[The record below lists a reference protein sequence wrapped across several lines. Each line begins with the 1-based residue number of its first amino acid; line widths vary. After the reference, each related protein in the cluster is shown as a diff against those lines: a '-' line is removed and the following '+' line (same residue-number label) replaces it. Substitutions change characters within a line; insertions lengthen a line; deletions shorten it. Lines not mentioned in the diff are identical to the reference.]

1 MLSSCDESLQIE
13 QIGGDDSAL
22 AANSFSK
29 RSKSSRLM
37 PRSLPLIVEFVTSEI
52 EEHSFTSCLM
62 ASTECGTEGNSGCT
76 GVVVVVVVE
85 TTVGFGFGFGV
96 RFGFG
101 FGLVVP
107 AFVAVEAG
115 LETVIAFSARGESI
129 AWFVED
135 GGHRM
140 GANAARRGD

>member
-1 MLSSCDESLQIE
+1 MVSEGR
-13 QIGGDDSAL
+13 GGGEWIKHVERVARENAAL
-22 AANSFSK
+22 LGEGS
-29 RSKSSRLM
+29 RSE
-37 PRSLPLIVEFVTSEI
+37 LIVGEKGFKFI
-52 EEHSFTSCLM
+52 ERGRWRL
-62 ASTECGTEGNSGCT
+62 
-76 GVVVVVVVE
+76 
-85 TTVGFGFGFGV
+85 FGFG
-96 RFGFG
+96 FGFG

>member
-1 MLSSCDESLQIE
+1 MLSSCEESLQIE

-76 GVVVVVVVE
+76 GVVVVVVVVVE
-85 TTVGFGFGFGV
+85 ATAGFGFG
-96 RFGFG
+96 FGFG

>member
-76 GVVVVVVVE
+76 GVVVVVVVVE
-85 TTVGFGFGFGV
+85 ATAGFGFG
-96 RFGFG
+96 FGFG

>member
-1 MLSSCDESLQIE
+1 
-13 QIGGDDSAL
+13 
-22 AANSFSK
+22 
-29 RSKSSRLM
+29 M

-76 GVVVVVVVE
+76 GVVVVVVVVVE
-85 TTVGFGFGFGV
+85 ATAGFGFG
-96 RFGFG
+96 FGFG